1 MIKNDDICLP
11 SDNEAFIEKMEDMIE
26 SDEHATATTEF
37 TAHNLE
43 ASPLHHLLW
52 PTINSAGKF
61 WLYIAMDLTN
71 KQLCDIVRKLDD
83 TTT

>member
-1 MIKNDDICLP
+1 MK
-11 SDNEAFIEKMEDMIE
+11 DMIE
-26 SDEHATATTEF
+26 SDEHATAPREF

-43 ASPLHHLLW
+43 ASPLHHISW
-52 PTINSAGKF
+52 PTMNSAGKI

-71 KQLCDIVRKLDD
+71 KQLYDIVRKLDD